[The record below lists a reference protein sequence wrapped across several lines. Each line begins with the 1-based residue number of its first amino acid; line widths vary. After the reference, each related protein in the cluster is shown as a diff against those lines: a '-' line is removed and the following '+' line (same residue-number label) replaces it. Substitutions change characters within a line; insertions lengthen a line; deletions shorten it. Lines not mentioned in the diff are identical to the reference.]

1 MRGGNDEAIQKNNII
16 VWIASFLAMMQS
28 DDKMKKL
35 LLIALLFLAS
45 WASAQQVEP
54 VRYEVNRWNK
64 EQGCHFQT
72 LGDAEGIMVY
82 ETDKTDKQ
90 KHRLWNFACLD
101 SSLYE
106 TRSDLI
112 PLPDKLKFI
121 DADSDGHHATFL
133 FANDGNKKAA
143 DTLDFLV
150 VSFNREEK
158 SYQTFWNKW
167 PEKSVP
173 LSVDVVDGTMMMT
186 LNNKSGNGVLYFYD
200 LDNNSFRTVTP
211 SSGSFVL
218 FQTEAFPKEHCFVVA
233 AKEYENK
240 HFVSTSFKVFSANG
254 NLQGSYSY
262 DNITNAALGRMVFRF
277 DESRNLVVIGTLE
290 RETGRKVNLEGV
302 TENFDKESVGV
313 VWMRFVGGT
322 PDSHV
327 YLFKDMPEIE
337 HALTSSD
344 RVRLR
349 EEKLKLSKNQK
360 ATKAEIAFQF
370 LTPRLTDFGDLTV
383 FAVEAFMPYYHTE
396 TRMSYGYYGYYGGYP
411 YTYTIFDG
419 YDFFSEVLLAFD
431 HEGNLKWQQSV
442 KFDNELTYEL
452 FPHASEGVCYDE
464 LVVAS
469 PYHNNLRYTAFDKD
483 AQVLMNQQSEKL
495 APTHGGDYVEDEYF
509 AQMTQWYGNRFLIYG
524 SQIIQNSTQPQ
535 AKRSVFYL
543 QKVQYD

>member
-1 MRGGNDEAIQKNNII
+1 M
-16 VWIASFLAMMQS
+16 
-28 DDKMKKL
+28 
-35 LLIALLFLAS
+35 FLAS

-54 VRYEVNRWNK
+54 VRYEVNRWSK
-64 EQGCHFQT
+64 EQGCYFQT

-90 KHRLWNFACLD
+90 KRRLWNFACLD

-121 DADSDGHHATFL
+121 DSDSDGHHATFL

-158 SYQTFWNKW
+158 TYQTFWNKW

-173 LSVDVVDGTMMMT
+173 LSVAVVDGSMMLA

-200 LDNNSFRTVTP
+200 LSNNSFRTVTP

-218 FQTEAFPKEHCFVVA
+218 FQMEAFPKQHCFVVA

-240 HFVSTSFKVFSANG
+240 HFVSTSFKVYSPSG

-262 DNITNAALGRMVFRF
+262 DNIPNANLGRMVFRF
-277 DESRNLVVIGTLE
+277 DENRNLVVIGTLE
-290 RETGRKVNLEGV
+290 RETGRKVSLEGV
-302 TENFDKESVGV
+302 TENFDKESIGV

-322 PDSHV
+322 PDSKV

-337 HALTSSD
+337 HALTASD
-344 RVRLR
+344 RVRLH
-349 EEKLKLSKNQK
+349 EEKLKNQK
-360 ATKAEIAFQF
+360 KDKPQKGEVAFQF
-370 LTPRLTDFGDLTV
+370 LTPRITDFGDLTI
-383 FAVEAFMPYYHTE
+383 FAAEAFMPYYHTE
-396 TRMSYGYYGYYGGYP
+396 TRMNYGYYSYYGGYP
-411 YTYTIFDG
+411 YTYTVFDG
-419 YDFFSEVLLAFD
+419 YDFFSEILLAFD
-431 HEGNLKWQQSV
+431 REGDLKWQQSV
-442 KFDNELTYEL
+442 KFDNELTYDL

-469 PYHNNLRYTAFDKD
+469 PYRNKLRYMAFGKD
-483 AQVLMNQQSEKL
+483 AQVLMNQQSGKL
-495 APTHGGDYVEDEYF
+495 APIHGADYVEDEYF
-509 AQMTQWYGNRFLIYG
+509 AEMMKWYENRFLIYG
-524 SQIIQNSTQPQ
+524 SQIIQNSSQPQ

>member
-1 MRGGNDEAIQKNNII
+1 MKN
-16 VWIASFLAMMQS
+16 
-28 DDKMKKL
+28 L
-35 LLIALLFLAS
+35 LLIAFLFLTT
-45 WASAQQVEP
+45 WVSAQQVEP

-64 EQGCHFQT
+64 EQNFHFQSFDEKGG
-72 LGDAEGIMVY
+72 LVVY
-82 ETDKTDKQ
+82 ETEKTDKD
-90 KHRLWNFACLD
+90 KRRLWNFACVD

-112 PLPDKLKFI
+112 PLPDKLKFV
-121 DADSDGHHATFL
+121 DSGSDEQFAAFL
-133 FANDGNKKAA
+133 FTNEGNKKAA
-143 DTLDFLV
+143 DSLDFLV

-158 SYQTFWNKW
+158 TYQTFWNKW

-173 LSVDVVDGTMMMT
+173 LSVEVAGGTMMMA
-186 LNNKSGNGVLYFYD
+186 LNNKSGNGALHFYD
-200 LDNNSFRTVTP
+200 LSNNQCRVVTP

-218 FQTEAFPKEHCFVVA
+218 FQTEAFQKEHCFVVA
-233 AKEYENK
+233 AKEYVDK
-240 HFVSTSFKVFSANG
+240 HFVSTSFNVYSPMG
-254 NLQGSYSY
+254 NMQGSFRYE
-262 DNITNAALGRMVFRF
+262 NIPNAALGRMVFRF
-277 DESRNLVVIGTLE
+277 DENQNLVVIGTLE

-302 TENFDKESVGV
+302 TENFDKESLGV
-313 VWMRFVGGT
+313 VWMRFVNGA
-322 PDSHV
+322 PDSKV

-337 HALTSSD
+337 HALTASD
-344 RVRLR
+344 RVKLR

-360 ATKAEIAFQF
+360 ATKGEIAFQF

-419 YDFFSEVLLAFD
+419 YDFFSEILLAFD
-431 HEGNLKWQQSV
+431 QEGNLKWQQSV
-442 KFDNELTYEL
+442 KFDNELTYDL
-452 FPHASEGVCYDE
+452 FPHASEGVCFDE

-483 AQVLMNQQSEKL
+483 AQVLMNQQTEKL
-495 APTHGGDYVEDEYF
+495 APSHGGDYVDDEYF
-509 AQMTQWYGNRFLIYG
+509 AEMMKWYGNRFLIYG
-524 SQIIQNSTQPQ
+524 SQIIQNSSQPQ

>member
-1 MRGGNDEAIQKNNII
+1 
-16 VWIASFLAMMQS
+16 
-28 DDKMKKL
+28 MKKII
-35 LLIALLFLAS
+35 LIAFLFLFTLV
-45 WASAQQVEP
+45 SAQQVEP

-72 LGDAEGIMVY
+72 LGEAEGIMVY

-121 DADSDGHHATFL
+121 GSDSDGHHATFL

-150 VSFNREEK
+150 VSFNQAEK
-158 SYQTFWNKW
+158 TYQTFWNKW

-173 LSVDVVDGTMMMT
+173 LSVAVTDGTMMMA

-200 LDNNSFRTVTP
+200 LSNNSFRTVKP
-211 SSGSFVL
+211 SLGSFVL
-218 FQTEAFPKEHCFVVA
+218 FQTEAFHKAHCFVVA
-233 AKEYENK
+233 AKEFEDK
-240 HFVSTSFKVFSANG
+240 HFVSTSFQVYSSSG
-254 NLQGSYSY
+254 SLQGSYRY
-262 DNITNAALGRMVFRF
+262 NNITNAALGRMAFRF
-277 DESRNLVVIGTLE
+277 DKNRHLVVIGTLE
-290 RETGRKVNLEGV
+290 RETGRKVSLEGV

-313 VWMRFVGGT
+313 VWMRFVGST
-322 PDSHV
+322 PDSKV
-327 YLFKDMPEIE
+327 YLFKDMPDIE

-360 ATKAEIAFQF
+360 ASKSEIAFQF

-383 FAVEAFMPYYHTE
+383 FAAEAFMPYYHTE

-411 YTYTIFDG
+411 YTYTVFDG

-431 HEGNLKWQQSV
+431 HDGNLKWQQSV
-442 KFDNELTYEL
+442 KFDNELTYSL
-452 FPHASEGVCYDE
+452 FPHASEGVCFDE

-469 PYHNNLRYTAFDKD
+469 PSRNNLRYTAFDKD
-483 AQVLMNQQSEKL
+483 AQILMHQQSEKL
-495 APTHGGDYVEDEYF
+495 APIYGGDYVQDEYF

-535 AKRSVFYL
+535 AKRSVYYL